1 MASVRCEKS
10 GLFQGFF
17 LGGGGKGRQS
27 GRATERLKFLFILRQ
42 LLFWILYTNY
52 L

>member
-17 LGGGGKGRQS
+17 LGGGVRGGRVAEQ
-27 GRATERLKFLFILRQ
+27 LKD
-42 LLFWILYTNY
+42 
-52 L
+52 